1 MALSILSPEVLQCRL
16 GEGTPPALIDVLVDE
31 HFKAVHL
38 PGAVNVCVYE
48 IVFLENMAKLIPDKD
63 REIVVYGS
71 GDRSLEALNAAEK
84 LVNAGYRNVGMLQ
97 GGLDGWKALGYA
109 VEGED
114 TAILQRPEPAV
125 PFEDARY
132 VVDTEQSVVNWFGR
146 NRTTTHRGT
155 LRFSSGEFSFT
166 NGELKGAFE
175 VDMTSIQNIDLEGD
189 PLQPHLI
196 GHLKS
201 VDFFFVD
208 MFPRAFFTIT
218 SAKRIEEVPSS
229 IPNFSVQGFFDLRGV
244 KKEIAFVATASP
256 LQDGEVRV
264 EAHFDIDRSRWGV
277 LYGSS
282 RFFEHLGYHLVYQ
295 PISLHLRLAA
305 QIIKTS
311 ASDRK

>member
-1 MALSILSPEVLQCRL
+1 
-16 GEGTPPALIDVLVDE
+16 
-31 HFKAVHL
+31 
-38 PGAVNVCVYE
+38 
-48 IVFLENMAKLIPDKD
+48 
-63 REIVVYGS
+63 
-71 GDRSLEALNAAEK
+71 
-84 LVNAGYRNVGMLQ
+84 
-97 GGLDGWKALGYA
+97 
-109 VEGED
+109 
-114 TAILQRPEPAV
+114 
-125 PFEDARY
+125 
-132 VVDTEQSVVNWFGR
+132 
-146 NRTTTHRGT
+146 
-155 LRFSSGEFSFT
+155 
-166 NGELKGAFE
+166 
-175 VDMTSIQNIDLEGD
+175 
-189 PLQPHLI
+189 
-196 GHLKS
+196 
-201 VDFFFVD
+201 

-244 KKEIAFVATASP
+244 KKGIAFVATASP